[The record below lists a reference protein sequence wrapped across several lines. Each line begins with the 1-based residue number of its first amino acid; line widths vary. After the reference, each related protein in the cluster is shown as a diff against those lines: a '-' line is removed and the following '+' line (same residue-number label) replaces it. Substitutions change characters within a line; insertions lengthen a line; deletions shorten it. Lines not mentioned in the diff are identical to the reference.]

1 MTTYRRSPGFFLAR
15 GFLGVCL
22 VGATL
27 GLVSALVGAVTADTL
42 SREFRS
48 RPRDVTIDDPTI
60 ALALINA
67 APVMVQSLVVIAV
80 AWSLLVVVVDIQR
93 GVPFD
98 GKAARRLTRSA
109 VVVTVGVFTH
119 AAVSGWA
126 DVEVL
131 QATPHSRTDGFW
143 VYFTGSVLTA
153 APWFLTAAL
162 LAVFAH
168 AFREGQRLKHD
179 SEGLV

>member
-22 VGATL
+22 VGGTL
-27 GLVSALVGAVTADTL
+27 RLVFALVGALTDDTL
-42 SREFRS
+42 HREIRS
-48 RPRDVTIDDPTI
+48 RPRGVTIEDPSI
-60 ALALINA
+60 GLALIDA
-67 APVMVQSLVVIAV
+67 APMMVQGLVMIAV
-80 AWSLLVVVVDIQR
+80 AWSLLVVVIDIQR

-98 GKAARRLTRSA
+98 GRAARRLTRSA
-109 VVVTVGVFTH
+109 VVVTVGILAH

-126 DVEVL
+126 DVEVQ
-131 QATPHSRTDGFW
+131 QATPRPRTDGFW
-143 VYFTGSVLTA
+143 SYFFGSVAPA